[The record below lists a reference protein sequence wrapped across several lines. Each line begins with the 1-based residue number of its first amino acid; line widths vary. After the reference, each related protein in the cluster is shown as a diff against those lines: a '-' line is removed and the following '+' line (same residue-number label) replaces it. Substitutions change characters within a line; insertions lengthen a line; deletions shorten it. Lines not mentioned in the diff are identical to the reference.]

1 MYKKVVFKYSDL
13 VTAFTEMKLYQ
24 NQYPEQAWLIT
35 FQRLE
40 EKRRDVQNRRYWAI
54 MHQIAEQLRVNNEL
68 MSAETWHEWA
78 KRRFIGVREVVLPD
92 GEIVVLGMTSTELSV
107 ADFSDYMQMLEAW
120 AVEHGVIF
128 NDLPER
134 NVI

>member
-1 MYKKVVFKYSDL
+1 MYRKVAFGYPDL
-13 VTAFTEMKLYQ
+13 VSAFTEMKLMQ
-24 NQYPEQAWLIT
+24 NQHTDQAWLIT

-54 MHQIAEQLRVNNEL
+54 MHEIAEQLKINEQQ

-78 KRRFIGVREVVLPD
+78 KRRFIGVRELVLPD
-92 GEIVVLGMTSTELSV
+92 GEIAVLGMTSTDLSV
-107 ADFSDYMQMLEAW
+107 ADFSDYMQMLEVW

-128 NDLPER
+128 NDLPDTR
-134 NVI
+134 I

>member
-1 MYKKVVFKYSDL
+1 MYKKVVFGYPDL
-13 VTAFTEMKLYQ
+13 VSAFTEMRLMQ
-24 NQYPEQAWLIT
+24 NQHVDQAWLIT

-54 MHQIAEQLRVNNEL
+54 MHEIAEQLKINDQQ
-68 MSAETWHEWA
+68 MTAEVWHEWA
-78 KRRFIGVREVVLPD
+78 KRRFIGVREIVLPD
-92 GEIVVLGMTSTELSV
+92 GEIAILGMTSTELSV

-128 NDLPER
+128 NDLPDAR
-134 NVI
+134 AV